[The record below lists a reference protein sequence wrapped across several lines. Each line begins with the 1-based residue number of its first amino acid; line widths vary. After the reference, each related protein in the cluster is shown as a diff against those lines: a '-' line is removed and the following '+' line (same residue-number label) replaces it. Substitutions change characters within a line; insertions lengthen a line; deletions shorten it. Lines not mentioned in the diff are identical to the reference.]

1 MASTKLANFIVDAR
15 GKIAGTIYSRNGGG
29 QYARGSFSPSNPHTQ
44 KQTQARAR
52 VRSVQSAWKKLTQVQ
67 RDAWIEAAPQ
77 FPYQN
82 RIGDTQ
88 QLTGHALFVKLNL
101 KIRSLN
107 LSTAQLNTPPIP
119 REFPA
124 YNWAIASLINAGAT
138 MTISITRTQIFAGE
152 SGSNFRRVFFATP
165 PLTQG
170 ASRPSESKFKQI
182 TTTTN
187 LAGASSIGA
196 AYVAVYGVAP
206 VGSKIFFTV
215 EIVHTTTGLARVSK
229 TFYGTVV

>member
-1 MASTKLANFIVDAR
+1 MASTKFANFIVDAR
-15 GKIAGTIYSRNGGG
+15 GKIAGTIYSRNSGGS
-29 QYARGSFSPSNPHTQ
+29 YARGSFSPTNPHTQ
-44 KQTQARAR
+44 KQTQKRNIVRA
-52 VRSVQSAWKKLTQVQ
+52 VQSAWQSLSQVQ
-67 RDAWIEAAPQ
+67 RDAWISAAPN

-88 QLTGHALFVKLNL
+88 LLTGHALFVKLNL
-101 KIRSLN
+101 KIRSLG
-107 LSTAQLNTPPIP
+107 LSSAQVSTPPLP

-124 YNWAIASLINAGAT
+124 YNWTLATLLNTGAS

-170 ASRPSESKFKQI
+170 ATRPSESKFKMI

-215 EIVHTTTGLARVSK
+215 EIVHTTTGLTRVSK
-229 TFYGTVV
+229 TFSGTVV